1 MLSQAKE
8 RVKSV
13 ACIPLPNQ
21 KELHHQDIE
30 ILILSK
36 DKDTS
41 RVLSELFFTIQ
52 DVDVLS
58 LKSIS
63 EIPININ
70 ITLSTSLLL
79 KELIVDSISLPV
91 ERPLYLLVTFCQ
103 STESLKVPPFAT
115 LSLLLETRALT
126 PDALALMP
134 PLLDTPMMAAEPESD
149 SHQEPEKPF
158 PVSAEPQSVS
168 LPVEAETKSQS

>member
-8 RVKSV
+8 RVRSV
-13 ACIPLPNQ
+13 AYIPLPNL

-41 RVLSELFFTIQ
+41 RVLSELLFTIQ

-58 LKSIS
+58 LKSTS

-79 KELIVDSISLPV
+79 KELIVDSISLLA
-91 ERPLYLLVTFCQ
+91 ERPLYLLETFFQ
-103 STESLKVPPFAT
+103 STESLKVLPFAT
-115 LSLLLETRALT
+115 SSLLLETRVLT

-149 SHQEPEKPF
+149 CHQEPEKLF

-168 LPVEAETKSQS
+168 LPVEAETKSRS

>member
-1 MLSQAKE
+1 
-8 RVKSV
+8 
-13 ACIPLPNQ
+13 
-21 KELHHQDIE
+21 LHHQDIE

-41 RVLSELFFTIQ
+41 RVLSEQFFTIQ

-58 LKSIS
+58 LKSTS

-79 KELIVDSISLPV
+79 KELIVDSISLLAEKLPS
-91 ERPLYLLVTFCQ
+91 PLEIFFQ

-115 LSLLLETRALT
+115 LSLLLETRVLT
-126 PDALALMP
+126 PDAQEPTP
-134 PLLDTPMMAAEPESD
+134 PLSATPMMEAEPESD
-149 SHQEPEKPF
+149 SHQVPEKPSQA
-158 PVSAEPQSVS
+158 SAEPLSVS
-168 LPVEAETKSQS
+168 LPVEEETKNQS

>member
-1 MLSQAKE
+1 
-8 RVKSV
+8 
-13 ACIPLPNQ
+13 
-21 KELHHQDIE
+21 LHHQDIE

-41 RVLSELFFTIQ
+41 RVSSELFFTIQ

-58 LKSIS
+58 LKSTS

-79 KELIVDSISLPV
+79 KELIVDSISLLA

-115 LSLLLETRALT
+115 SSLLLETRALT

-149 SHQEPEKPF
+149 SHQEPERPF